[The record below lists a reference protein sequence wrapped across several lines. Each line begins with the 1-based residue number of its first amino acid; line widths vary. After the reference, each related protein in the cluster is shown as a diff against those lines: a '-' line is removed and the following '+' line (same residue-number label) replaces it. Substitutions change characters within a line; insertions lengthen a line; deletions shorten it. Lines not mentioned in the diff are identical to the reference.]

1 MANCV
6 ITIARGFGSGGRTIG
21 KLLAK
26 RLDINY
32 YNDDLIQLASEE
44 SGINIELFGKADE
57 RVKTNLFKRYKRS
70 YGEWT
75 IPPDSDLFVSDDNLF
90 NYQAK
95 IIKMLADTSDCV
107 IIGRCA
113 DYILRQKQNVARI
126 LIYADDETC
135 MKHVT
140 ELYGMRP
147 SEAIKK
153 IDSLDKARANYYK
166 YYTGKEWD
174 DPRNYDLCIN
184 TSGMDFEKAVD
195 IIYDYLNRKGILP
208 ESHK

>member
-26 RLDINY
+26 KLDIDY
-32 YNDDLIQLASEE
+32 YNDDLIKLASEE
-44 SGINIELFGKADE
+44 SGINLELFGKADE

-75 IPPDSDLFVSDDNLF
+75 IPPDSDMFVSDDNLF

-95 IIKMLADTSDCV
+95 IIKALAEKSSCV

-113 DYILRQKQNVARI
+113 DYILKDREDLVRI
-126 LIYADDETC
+126 LVYADMPTC
-135 MKHVT
+135 VDRVT
-140 ELYGMRP
+140 ELYGMKP
-147 SEAIKK
+147 SEAIRK
-153 IDSLDKARANYYK
+153 IESLDKGRANYYK

-174 DPRNYDLCIN
+174 DVTNYDFCLN
-184 TSGMDFEKAVD
+184 TSGLTFEKAVD
-195 IIYDYLNRKGILP
+195 VICAYLKEMGRI
-208 ESHK
+208 